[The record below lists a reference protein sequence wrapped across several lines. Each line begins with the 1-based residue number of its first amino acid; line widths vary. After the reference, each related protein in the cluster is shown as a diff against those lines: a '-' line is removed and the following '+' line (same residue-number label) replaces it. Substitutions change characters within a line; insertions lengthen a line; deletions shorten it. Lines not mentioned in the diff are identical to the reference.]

1 MTKLTRRAFLR
12 QTPISAATLSLL
24 PTMPA
29 LAGVGR
35 SAPVAAPRSLAT
47 NIGSMI
53 VHVKDVATGEMA
65 VLVGSAEIAV
75 RDPRLVADLVAAIDA
90 RKPA

>member
-1 MTKLTRRAFLR
+1 
-12 QTPISAATLSLL
+12 
-24 PTMPA
+24 MPA

-35 SAPVAAPRSLAT
+35 SAPVTAPRSLAT

-53 VHVKDVATGEMA
+53 VHVKDVVTGEMA